1 MRFQAALYIASF
13 VATAAA
19 ASGAQT
25 PPPTANTSDAVIV
38 RGCVTGR
45 TLVADTTTGSITPGA
60 PLRYD
65 LSGSR
70 ETMKALEAHAQHLEE
85 ITGKLK
91 GGDAVGA
98 THGVDKRWGKNR
110 VYAGRAESNHDAAPV
125 ASGPKIEVTA
135 FKHLSD
141 HCGS

>member
-1 MRFQAALYIASF
+1 MRFQAARCIGC
-13 VATAAA
+13 VAAIAAA
-19 ASGAQT
+19 AGRAQT
-25 PPPTANTSDAVIV
+25 DPLAQKKSDVVIV

-45 TLVADTTTGSITPGA
+45 ALVADTTTGSITPGT

-85 ITGKLK
+85 ITGTLK

-98 THGVDKRWGKNR
+98 TQGVDRRWGKNR
-110 VYAGRAESNHDAAPV
+110 VYAGRAESNHEEAPI

-135 FKHLSD
+135 FTHLSD
-141 HCGS
+141 HCGA

>member
-1 MRFQAALYIASF
+1 MRFQAALHVGCF
-13 VATAAA
+13 VAMAVAG
-19 ASGAQT
+19 SEAQT
-25 PPPTANTSDAVIV
+25 NAPAKKQSDVVIV

-45 TLVADTTTGSITPGA
+45 TLVADTTSGSITPGT

-70 ETMKALEAHAQHLEE
+70 ETMKALEAHSQHVEE
-85 ITGKLK
+85 ITGTLK

-98 THGVDKRWGKNR
+98 TQGVDKRWGKNR
-110 VYAGRAESNHDAAPV
+110 VYAGRAESNHEAAPI

-135 FKHLSD
+135 FKHLAD

>member
-1 MRFQAALYIASF
+1 MRFQAALCTSCF
-13 VATAAA
+13 VAIAALA
-19 ASGAQT
+19 GRAQT
-25 PPPTANTSDAVIV
+25 PPPAATKSDVVIV

-45 TLVADTTTGSITPGA
+45 TLVADTTTGSITPGT

-70 ETMKALEAHAQHLEE
+70 ETM
-85 ITGKLK
+85 
-91 GGDAVGA
+91 
-98 THGVDKRWGKNR
+98 
-110 VYAGRAESNHDAAPV
+110 
-125 ASGPKIEVTA
+125 TA